1 MPLICTFQVALQ
13 KYATTDL
20 KVTAS
25 DFTFASYFFMASITQ
40 VVGIVMFY
48 EDDFEFTWKYW
59 TIGFVAS
66 LTNVLGSFFVTAA
79 ISTGSAVGPIIALVN
94 C

>member
-1 MPLICTFQVALQ
+1 
-13 KYATTDL
+13 
-20 KVTAS
+20 
-25 DFTFASYFFMASITQ
+25 MASITQ

-59 TIGFVAS
+59 IIGFVAS